1 MLEMENE
8 TKVKKSLQWQ
18 LLMILLYEVEDP
30 IHRKDASLAN
40 IQAFDSQGNLV
51 WTVEPPRFS
60 RDFYYNIRFDTD
72 GNILLAYTALS
83 YLAKVNPA
91 TGQILDFHLIK

>member
-1 MLEMENE
+1 MENQ
-8 TKVKKSLQWQ
+8 KKPKNTIQWESLA
-18 LLMILLYEVEDP
+18 IVLYEVEDP
-30 IHRKDASLAN
+30 NHRQNQSLDN

-72 GNILLAYTALS
+72 DNILLAYTALS
-83 YLAKVNPA
+83 YLAEVNPA
-91 TGQILDFHLIK
+91 TGKILNFHLVK